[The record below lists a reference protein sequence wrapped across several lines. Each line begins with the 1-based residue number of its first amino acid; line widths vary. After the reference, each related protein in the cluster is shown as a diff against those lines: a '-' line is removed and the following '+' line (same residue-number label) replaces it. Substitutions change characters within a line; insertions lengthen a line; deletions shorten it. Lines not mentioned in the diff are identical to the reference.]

1 MRKYKRGK
9 NSRIKKLLAGTLVLC
24 MGMVLWA
31 GCGSQSE
38 EKQTSQEETASSGKE
53 EDKIQIGLTVD
64 SFVIERWIR
73 DRDVFVALQRAG
85 GRGECSGCRGRCP
98 GADQPDR
105 ILYQ

>member
-38 EKQTSQEETASSGKE
+38 EKQTSQEETASSAK
-53 EDKIQIGLTVD
+53 KRIRSRSGL
-64 SFVIERWIR
+64 
-73 DRDVFVALQRAG
+73 L
-85 GRGECSGCRGRCP
+85 
-98 GADQPDR
+98 
-105 ILYQ
+105 